1 MNMKIRRG
9 DIYYTNIEDK
19 GQAVGSEQSGS
30 RPAVV
35 IQNDTGNKYS
45 PTTIVAFIT
54 TKQKRLL
61 PTHVRL
67 HTNTLFYPSI
77 ALLEQIRTVSK
88 DRLGRYIGTVSDKD
102 MKKIDRALEISLEL
116 NRKEKKKCTR

>member
-1 MNMKIRRG
+1 MENIKRIRRG
-9 DIYYTNIEDK
+9 DIYYTNIEDI

-35 IQNDTGNKYS
+35 IQNDVGNKYS

-54 TKQKRLL
+54 TKPKKYL

-67 HTNTLFYPSI
+67 HTKMLFFSSTVM
-77 ALLEQIRTVSK
+77 LEQIRTVSK
-88 DRLGRYIGTVSDKD
+88 DRLEKYIGTLNKAE
-102 MKKIDRALEISLEL
+102 MEKIDRAICVSLDI
-116 NRKEKKKCTR
+116 KET

>member
-1 MNMKIRRG
+1 MEDIMKMRIRRG
-9 DIYYTNIEDK
+9 DIFYTRIEGT
-19 GQAVGSEQSGS
+19 GQTVGSEQSGC

-54 TKQKRLL
+54 TKRKKQL

-67 HTNTLFYPSI
+67 HSNSLYFPST
-77 ALLEQIRTVSK
+77 ALLEQRRTVSK
-88 DRLGRYIGTVSDKD
+88 DRLVRYIGTLSRAD
-102 MKKIDRALEISLEL
+102 MKKIDRAIQISLEL
-116 NRKEKKKCTR
+116 NGRK

>member
-1 MNMKIRRG
+1 MKVRRG
-9 DIYYTNIEDK
+9 DIYYINIEST
-19 GQAVGSEQSGS
+19 GQTVGSEQSGS

-35 IQNDTGNKYS
+35 IQNDTGNEYS

-54 TKQKRLL
+54 TRKKAIL

-67 HTNTLFYPSI
+67 HTNRLFYPST

-88 DRLGRYIGTVSDKD
+88 DRLERYIGTLSEAE
-102 MKKIDRALEISLEL
+102 MRKIDKALKISLEL
-116 NRKEKKKCTR
+116 YGKEKK

>member
-1 MNMKIRRG
+1 MKMRIRRG
-9 DIYYTNIEDK
+9 EIFYTRIEGT
-19 GQAVGSEQSGS
+19 GQAVGSEQSGC

-54 TKQKRLL
+54 TKRKRQL

-67 HTNTLFYPSI
+67 HSNSLYFPST

-88 DRLGRYIGTVSDKD
+88 DRLVKYLGTLSRAD
-102 MKKIDRALEISLEL
+102 MKKIDRAIQISLDL
-116 NRKEKKKCTR
+116 NGRR